1 MDTETKDQCG
11 TQVRSQGEDQDG
23 VPGLPAA
30 GGKGLCP
37 FLQPWPFV
45 AKTGGKAW
53 PMRSPLTG

>member
-11 TQVRSQGEDQDG
+11 TQVRSHGEDQDG
-23 VPGLPAA
+23 APGLPAA
-30 GGKGLCP
+30 GGKGLRP

-53 PMRSPLTG
+53 PMP